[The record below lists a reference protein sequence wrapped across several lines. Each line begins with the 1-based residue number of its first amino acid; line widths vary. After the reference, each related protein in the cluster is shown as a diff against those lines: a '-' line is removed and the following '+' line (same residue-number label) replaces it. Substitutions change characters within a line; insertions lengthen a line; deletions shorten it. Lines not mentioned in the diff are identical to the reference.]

1 MAKRSLNRVFYSTI
15 APDEFE
21 LVRNR
26 SYHVVSVRFP
36 ERKFWSQC
44 VTGSELIIFS
54 STIPT
59 SFIYTRVLRRG
70 ILSTPYYGSGRTT
83 LIIYF
88 TIEALGEVPT
98 QDVLFRLSSGRLS
111 PLNDMTLYSEVRAI
125 SNKYTTPLANEPAR
139 PDDLTPFHFEGGL
152 EFRVSD
158 GEDDARAIGALA
170 EDHPFGLSQGH
181 FEFVLAHGSNVVGA
195 MQIIS
200 GESEHN
206 SHHLQRLIFHELYP
220 KIFRQSLTISRM
232 FGPKDIHERRNIHRK
247 LLKGFARICPYLAEE
262 PLSIIDCISY
272 DYVPALLDENFR
284 FESSGRIYDAFY
296 YWKPV
301 FLGEND
307 LPSPPP
313 ARRTMTAA
321 YQEVKHKRDTRKH
334 YGINVNHRYMYLASQ
349 LKMWCLRKMP
359 RNNGIWRNLRKDD
372 IVFFLRS
379 KKFLHGYGVVEG
391 AFSNKDPSLSDFPL
405 GIRFREVVMTPEVDA
420 ALEIAEFIGLNKS
433 GGGIFQANLEFA
445 SFALQAIRKLRGG
458 ERMWVVPNPFFVAET
473 DVEVVNTEIFVV
485 MPWEFRHSIYKT
497 IREICSKE
505 GYTATYAA
513 ETGGQVIMEDIWRLL
528 NRARAVIIDFTNQRP
543 NVYLEFGMAIVLGK
557 PIIAITQNQDD
568 CPSDVRNIKYVV
580 YSADHAEH
588 ILEKE
593 LPKALRD
600 TIEQV
605 ERMSAK
611 RSALA

>member
-1 MAKRSLNRVFYSTI
+1 MVKRNLNRVFYSTI

-26 SYHVVSVRFP
+26 SYHIVPVRFP

-70 ILSTPYYGSGRTT
+70 VLSTPYYGSGRAT

-88 TIEALGEVPT
+88 TIEAVGVVPT
-98 QDVLFRLSSGRLS
+98 QDVLFSLSSGQLS
-111 PLNDMTLYSEVRAI
+111 PLNDMMLYSEVRAI
-125 SNKYTTPLANEPAR
+125 SKECLKPVAKETAR
-139 PDDLTPFHFEGGL
+139 PDDLIPFHFEGGFK
-152 EFRVSD
+152 FRVSD
-158 GEDDARAIGALA
+158 GEDDARAIRALA

-181 FEFVLAHGSNVVGA
+181 FEFVLAQGSKVVGA
-195 MQIIS
+195 IQIIS

-206 SHHLQRLIFHELYP
+206 SHHLQRLIFKERYP
-220 KIFRQSLTISRM
+220 KIFRQSLTTCRM
-232 FGPKDIHERRNIHRK
+232 FGPKDINERRNIQRK
-247 LLKGFARICPYLAEE
+247 LLKGFARICPYLAED

-272 DYVPALLDENFR
+272 DYVRALLDENFR

-301 FLGEND
+301 FLGENEV
-307 LPSPPP
+307 PSPRPD
-313 ARRTMTAA
+313 RRTMTAA
-321 YQEVKHKRDTRKH
+321 YQAVKHKRNMRKH
-334 YGINVNHRYMYLASQ
+334 YGINVNHRYMYLISQ
-349 LKMWCLRKMP
+349 LNMWCLRRTPK
-359 RNNGIWRNLRKDD
+359 NNGIWRSLRRDD
-372 IVFFLRS
+372 IIFFVRS
-379 KKFLHGYGVVEG
+379 KRFLYGYGIVEG
-391 AFSNKDPSLSDFPL
+391 ACINKDPGLNDFPL
-405 GIRFREVVMTPEVDA
+405 GIRFREVLMTPEIDA
-420 ALEIAEFIGLNKS
+420 ALEIAEFIGLNKG
-433 GGGIFQANLEFA
+433 GGGIFQANMEFA

-473 DVEVVNTEIFVV
+473 DVEAVETEIFVV
-485 MPWEFRHSIYKT
+485 MPWEFQLSIYKT

-505 GYTATYAA
+505 GYTATYAT

-528 NRARAVIIDFTNQRP
+528 NRARAVIIDFSNQRP

-568 CPSDVRNIKYVV
+568 CPSDVRNIKYIV
-580 YSADHAEH
+580 YSATHA
-588 ILEKE
+588 
-593 LPKALRD
+593 
-600 TIEQV
+600 
-605 ERMSAK
+605 
-611 RSALA
+611 